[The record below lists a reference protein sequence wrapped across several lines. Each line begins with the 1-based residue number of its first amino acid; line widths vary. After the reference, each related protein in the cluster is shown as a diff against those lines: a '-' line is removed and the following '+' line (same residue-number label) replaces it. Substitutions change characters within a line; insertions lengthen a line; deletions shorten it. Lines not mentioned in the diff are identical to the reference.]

1 MVRDHREK
9 NMSQQD
15 HIDIS
20 QDIIDRLVDGE
31 LDEATRRAVLLRL
44 EHDAIL
50 CRRIALAF
58 LENQTWRDVFSNEVA
73 TSGTQTPRAN
83 LSSPASGI
91 ALGVQSNLDDFTQKQ
106 TTLGDGPDT
115 ANQSSPGK
123 PYRHSRLLKA
133 AWIFAVAASF
143 VVTFLGSWYV
153 QSVWFRAPANKPTIG
168 ALSQKSDNVSVPD
181 GSHDIGSQEE
191 SSSSEPRLELVS
203 VPLPIDEAGTWATL
217 EVPFISSSAAEV
229 AEMMPAGI
237 PAEILESLSAQG
249 HIVEQQRRFVPV
261 SLPDGRQSIVP
272 IDQVKIQ
279 FVGGFKK

>member
-1 MVRDHREK
+1 MVRDRREK

-15 HIDIS
+15 HIEIS

-31 LDEATRRAVLLRL
+31 LDEATRRAVLSRL

-73 TSGTQTPRAN
+73 TSGMQKPRAN
-83 LSSPASGI
+83 LGSPASGI
-91 ALGVQSNLDDFTQKQ
+91 ALGVQSKSDGFTQSQ

-123 PYRHSRLLKA
+123 PHRNSRLLTA

-143 VVTFLGSWYV
+143 VITFLGSWYV
-153 QSVWFRAPANKPTIG
+153 QSVWFRQPANKPTIG
-168 ALSQKSDNVSVPD
+168 ALSQKSDNASVPG
-181 GSHDIGSQEE
+181 GSHDISSQKE